1 LIVQEFD
8 DIHNKEITKRYDKDE
23 IRRLSKR
30 KTRERSIGAAGD
42 ISNWML
48 NIDFSCF

>member
-1 LIVQEFD
+1 MVQEFD

-23 IRRLSKR
+23 ISVYQKERL
-30 KTRERSIGAAGD
+30 RERSIGAAGD